1 MPGMLLAAYAAG
13 IVLACFLPSGN
24 IVGQYILASL
34 LGLGWVVLRRSKWAT
49 WPLLILLC
57 LIGLLNTTQQLN
69 PPKRSDHVSRF
80 LDGTDKI
87 IEARLLTAES
97 RDSGGYRALT
107 EVLRIINE
115 DGTSSFATGRILLY
129 IKTGEL
135 SARPG
140 QVIRWRSRLRQPFR
154 FGNPGEFDYPLH
166 LAAQGVYV
174 TAFTRDSSGIVTI
187 SNHPKGKPARLENF
201 RQALAGRIK
210 AVTPDEQAGLV
221 QSLLLGLRG
230 EISAQQRKIL
240 ADSGIAH
247 LFAISGLHF
256 GLLALLLY
264 QTGKWL
270 YTRSQQL
277 PLWCPPQ
284 RILPLVMI
292 LPLAFYLVL
301 TGQAWST
308 RRAFLTVSVVGIL
321 IARNRRV
328 SALHLLATVALC
340 LLVVDPLALLEPG
353 FQLSFA
359 GVAGILAW
367 LPCLQNRL
375 VSLPKIILWPL
386 LLLMTTMTATL
397 ATAPAT
403 LWHFHQFTP
412 AGLVTNLAAIPLIA
426 WGAVPLGLASMA
438 IQPFVTQISDWGYL
452 LCARLVALAMDI
464 ARVVSSWPPL
474 QVQEKYLTF
483 ADLILL
489 SGFLL
494 TILPYKTKYSRSLR
508 ILVLL
513 ATLALSHATQPSAP
527 LFRVT
532 ALSVGQGDATLIS
545 MAGDAH
551 FLIDGGGLPES
562 SIDPGERMV
571 APALGRLGIDHLD
584 GIILT
589 HSHPD
594 HSFGLRYIL
603 QRFPVT
609 TFYYAGEPEEL
620 PIPLLNTLQAGNI
633 KVTRPDPG
641 WATIHIGDQQ
651 EFSLFVPDQG
661 GRDINERSVAVYARH
676 KQEGVL
682 LTADMGEK
690 GLRQMT
696 NGGLPGPVKILKL
709 PHHGS
714 RHASP
719 ESFLQTFRPSLAFA
733 SAGRENVYG
742 FPHPKTLAACEDH
755 QAALFRTDLQGMLTF
770 QLIDGDWQVET
781 FFK

>member
-1 MPGMLLAAYAAG
+1 MLLVAYATG
-13 IVLACFLPSGN
+13 IVLACFLPPGN
-24 IVGQYILASL
+24 IVGLYILATFM
-34 LGLGWVVLRRSKWAT
+34 GLGWVVLRNSRWAA
-49 WPLLILLC
+49 WPFLMLLC
-57 LIGLLNTTQQLN
+57 LVGLLNTTQQLK
-69 PPKRSDHVSRF
+69 PPETSDHVSRF

-87 IEARLLTAES
+87 IEARVLTVES
-97 RDSGGYRALT
+97 RDSGGYRILT
-107 EVLRIINE
+107 ESLRIINE
-115 DGTSSFATGRILLY
+115 DGASSFATGKILLY
-129 IKTGEL
+129 IKTGDL

-140 QVIRWRSRLRQPFR
+140 QVIRWRSKLRQPIR

-166 LAAQGVYV
+166 LAARGIYV

-187 SNHPKGKPARLENF
+187 SNHPEGKPARLENF
-201 RQALAGRIK
+201 RHTLAGRIK
-210 AVTPDEQAGLV
+210 AVVPDEQAGLV

-230 EISAQQRKIL
+230 EISTQQRETL

-264 QTGKWL
+264 QIGKWL
-270 YTRSQQL
+270 YIRSQRL

-284 RILPLVMI
+284 RILPVVMI

-301 TGQAWST
+301 SGQAWAT
-308 RRAFLTVSVVGIL
+308 RRAFLMVSAVAIL

-328 SALHLLATVALC
+328 SALNLLATVALC
-340 LLVVDPLALLEPG
+340 LLAVDPLALLEPG

-359 GVAGILAW
+359 GVAGILIW
-367 LPCLQNRL
+367 LPCMQNRL
-375 VSLPKIILWPL
+375 VALPQIILWPL
-386 LLLMTTMTATL
+386 LLLVTTMTATL

-412 AGLVTNLAAIPLIA
+412 AGLVTNLAAIPLVA

-438 IQPFVTQISDWGYL
+438 IQTFAPQISDWGYL
-452 LCARLVALAMDI
+452 LCARLVAMAMDI
-464 ARVVSSWPPL
+464 ARLVSSWPPL

-483 ADLILL
+483 SDLILL
-489 SGFLL
+489 SGVLL
-494 TILPYKTKYSRSLR
+494 TLFPYKTKYSRYIR
-508 ILVLL
+508 TLVLL
-513 ATLALSHATQPSAP
+513 TTLVLSHATQPPAP

-545 MAGDAH
+545 MAGDTH

-571 APALGRLGIDHLD
+571 APTLGRLGIDHLA

-589 HSHPD
+589 HNHPD
-594 HSFGLRYIL
+594 HSSGLKYIL
-603 QRFPVT
+603 QRFPAT
-609 TFYYAGEPEEL
+609 HFYYAGDPEEL
-620 PIPLLNTLQAGNI
+620 PFPLQKALQAGNI
-633 KVTRPDPG
+633 TVTRPDPG
-641 WATIHIGDQQ
+641 WATIHIDDHQ

-661 GRDINERSVAVYARH
+661 ARDINERSIAVYARH

-690 GLRQMT
+690 GLQQMT
-696 NGGLPGPVKILKL
+696 NGGFPGPVKILKL

-714 RHASP
+714 RHAIP
-719 ESFLQTFRPSLAFA
+719 ESFLETFRPSLAFV

-742 FPHPKTLAACEDH
+742 FPHPKTVAACKDY
-755 QAALFRTDLQGMLTF
+755 QATLFRTDLQGMLTF
-770 QLIDGDWQVET
+770 QLVDKDWQVET
-781 FFK
+781 FFE

>member
-1 MPGMLLAAYAAG
+1 MLLAAYAAG
-13 IVLACFLPSGN
+13 IVLACLLSPGN
-24 IVGQYILASL
+24 IVGQYILATFL
-34 LGLGWVVLRRSKWAT
+34 VLGWVVLRRTRWAT
-49 WPLLILLC
+49 WPFLMLLC

-69 PPKRSDHVSRF
+69 PPETSDHVSRF

-107 EVLRIINE
+107 ESLRIINE
-115 DGTSSFATGRILLY
+115 DGTSSFATGKILLY
-129 IKTGEL
+129 IKTGNF

-140 QVIRWRSRLRQPFR
+140 QVIRWRSTLRQPFR

-187 SNHPKGKPARLENF
+187 SNHPEGKPARLENF
-201 RQALAGRIK
+201 RQSLAGRIK
-210 AVTPDEQAGLV
+210 TVVPDEQAGLV

-230 EISAQQRKIL
+230 EISAQQRNIL

-270 YTRSQQL
+270 YIRSQRL

-284 RILPLVMI
+284 RILPLAMI

-308 RRAFLTVSVVGIL
+308 RRAFLMVTVAGIL
-321 IARNRRV
+321 IARDRRV
-328 SALHLLATVALC
+328 SALNLLATVALC

-359 GVAGILAW
+359 GVAGILVW
-367 LPCLQNRL
+367 LPCMQNRL
-375 VSLPKIILWPL
+375 VALSQIILWPL
-386 LLLMTTMTATL
+386 LLLLTTMTATL

-403 LWHFHQFTP
+403 LWHFHQYAP

-438 IQPFVTQISDWGYL
+438 IQPFVPQVSDWGYL

-464 ARVVSSWPPL
+464 ARLVSSWPPL
-474 QVQEKYLTF
+474 QVQERYLTF
-483 ADLILL
+483 SGLILL

-494 TILPYKTKYSRSLR
+494 ALLPYKTKHSRYVR

-513 ATLALSHATQPSAP
+513 ATLALSHATQPPSP

-589 HSHPD
+589 HNHPD
-594 HSFGLRYIL
+594 HSSGLKYIL

-609 TFYYAGEPEEL
+609 NFYYAGEPEEL
-620 PIPLLNTLQAGNI
+620 PTSLRNTLQAGKT
-633 KVTRPDPG
+633 KVTKPDPG
-641 WATIHIGDQQ
+641 WTTIHIGDQQ
-651 EFSLFVPDQG
+651 GFSLFVPDQG
-661 GRDINERSVAVYARH
+661 ERDINERSIAVYARH
-676 KQEGVL
+676 EQEGVL

-690 GLRQMT
+690 SLQQMT
-696 NGGLPGPVKILKL
+696 NRGFPGPVKILKL

-719 ESFLQTFRPSLAFA
+719 ESFLEIFRPSLAFV

-742 FPHPKTLAACEDH
+742 FPHYNTVAACKDL

-770 QLIDGDWQVET
+770 QLIDKDWQTET